1 MQIKIIKIQKKPM
14 VYKPNMKDSI
24 KTVEQCNFVLDNA
37 YIMLDEK
44 LKLFNY
50 YYYNLTMFNNNY
62 TEFDKLDV
70 RINYIKDYIE
80 CVLKRR
86 DEIMNKI

>member
-1 MQIKIIKIQKKPM
+1 M

-24 KTVEQCNFVLDNA
+24 KTVEQCNFILDNA

-80 CVLKRR
+80 RVLKRR

>member
-1 MQIKIIKIQKKPM
+1 M

-24 KTVEQCNFVLDNA
+24 KTVEQCNFILDNA

>member
-1 MQIKIIKIQKKPM
+1 M

>member
-1 MQIKIIKIQKKPM
+1 
-14 VYKPNMKDSI
+14 MKDSI
-24 KTVEQCNFVLDNA
+24 KTVEQCNFILDNA

-80 CVLKRR
+80 RVLKRR

>member
-1 MQIKIIKIQKKPM
+1 
-14 VYKPNMKDSI
+14 MKDSI